1 MNEANQNIEVLGY
14 TVSHQS
20 VLTDHSEAISS
31 SYISATFS
39 TGEQFILRQSET
51 ATETAVQDISIGS
64 DSGIQFVVPLDDEE
78 EVQQA
83 DTNPVAQAQ
92 DCNKDCFEKV
102 FSRFQDY
109 RCAVCMDN
117 FEAED
122 VLHLLPCEHYFHCDC
137 TTGWLADHNSCPICK
152 VRVAASPQK

>member
-1 MNEANQNIEVLGY
+1 MRAKQVIDALPKVVY
-14 TVSHQS
+14 KQ
-20 VLTDHSEAISS
+20 I
-31 SYISATFS
+31 
-39 TGEQFILRQSET
+39 ILRQSET